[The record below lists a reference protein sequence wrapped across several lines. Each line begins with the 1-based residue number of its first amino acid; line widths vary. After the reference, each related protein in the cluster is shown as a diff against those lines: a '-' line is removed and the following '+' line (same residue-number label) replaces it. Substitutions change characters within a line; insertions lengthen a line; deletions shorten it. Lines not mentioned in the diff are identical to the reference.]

1 MAVFPNFL
9 GFWDFPIAIFGKL
22 DYNVVESGKE
32 WGKVGISPLSP
43 DFGFGVWWSS
53 IHMFLGQAEYSLD
66 DKGRV
71 IIPSRYR
78 ETLGERVI
86 VTRSLDP
93 CITLYPMDVWME
105 LAQKV
110 NALPMT
116 SVAGRALRRLLFAD
130 AADVTSD
137 RQGRILLPDRLRE
150 HAGLELSSAVL
161 VVGLDRY
168 IEFWNPERWAEQN
181 ARELAM
187 LEDDP
192 ALWEK
197 LQI

>member
-1 MAVFPNFL
+1 
-9 GFWDFPIAIFGKL
+9 
-22 DYNVVESGKE
+22 
-32 WGKVGISPLSP
+32 
-43 DFGFGVWWSS
+43 
-53 IHMFLGQAEYSLD
+53 MFLGQATYALD

-71 IIPSRYR
+71 IVPSHYR
-78 ETLGERVI
+78 QTLGERVI
-86 VTRSLDP
+86 ITRSLDP
-93 CITLYPMDVWME
+93 CITLYPMDVWTE

-116 SVAGRALRRLLFAD
+116 SIPGRALRRLLFAD
-130 AADVTSD
+130 AADVVSD

-150 HAGLELSSAVL
+150 HAGLEVSSPVL

-187 LEDDP
+187 LEEDP

>member
-1 MAVFPNFL
+1 
-9 GFWDFPIAIFGKL
+9 
-22 DYNVVESGKE
+22 
-32 WGKVGISPLSP
+32 
-43 DFGFGVWWSS
+43 
-53 IHMFLGQAEYSLD
+53 MFLGQALYSLD
-66 DKGRV
+66 EKGRV

-86 VTRSLDP
+86 ITRSFDP
-93 CITLYPMDVWME
+93 CITLYPMKVWEE

-116 SVAGRALRRLLFAD
+116 SIPGRALRRLLFAE
-130 AADVTSD
+130 ATDVLPD

-150 HAGLELSSAVL
+150 YAGLEVASEVL
-161 VVGLDRY
+161 IVGQNQYL
-168 IEFWNPERWAEQN
+168 EFWNPKRWAEQN

-187 LEDDP
+187 MEENP
-192 ALWEK
+192 ALWEN

>member
-1 MAVFPNFL
+1 
-9 GFWDFPIAIFGKL
+9 
-22 DYNVVESGKE
+22 
-32 WGKVGISPLSP
+32 
-43 DFGFGVWWSS
+43 
-53 IHMFLGQAEYSLD
+53 MFLGQSIYTLD

-71 IIPSRYR
+71 IIPSHYR

-86 VTRSLDP
+86 VTRSFDP
-93 CITLYPMDVWME
+93 CITLYPIDVWTE
-105 LAQKV
+105 LVQKV
-110 NALPMT
+110 NAVPIT
-116 SVAGRALRRLLFAD
+116 STAGRALRRLLYAD

-150 HAGLELSSAVL
+150 HAGLELTNGVL

-187 LEDDP
+187 MEDDP

>member
-1 MAVFPNFL
+1 M
-9 GFWDFPIAIFGKL
+9 G
-22 DYNVVESGKE
+22 YNVVDGGER
-32 WGKVGISPLSP
+32 WGKVGDLVPPWALVPTSGGSVT
-43 DFGFGVWWSS
+43 F
-53 IHMFLGQAEYSLD
+53 MFLGQFTYTLD

-78 ETLGERVI
+78 ENLGERVI
-86 VTRSLDP
+86 ITRSLDP
-93 CITLYPMDVWME
+93 CITLYPIAVWTE

-116 SVAGRALRRLLFAD
+116 STPGRALRRLLFAD
-130 AADVTSD
+130 AADVTPD

-150 HAGLELSSAVL
+150 HAGLDVASGVL
-161 VVGLDRY
+161 VVGLDHY

-187 LEDDP
+187 MEDDP